1 MNFSP
6 VETLHY
12 VIMKWLPLKMKLVKK
27 IGFFIIAL
35 SLLVACDDARPQLEQ
50 IQARGELHV
59 VSRYGLTSYY
69 VKGDALSGFEY
80 ELAEKFAQRLNVKL
94 KITVPE
100 SLGQMLEMI
109 ETGQADIAAAGL
121 TMTPEREQRIQF
133 GPVYH
138 EVSQQ
143 VIYRYGNQ
151 RPANI
156 SALSDGQL
164 EVVGNSSH
172 VENLKMLKNDFPA
185 LQWIENHELD
195 NSGLMELVQLE
206 MIDFTVADSNEMA
219 ANQTLFPELRV
230 AFDLSDPQPLA
241 WGLRRNDDSSLYDEV
256 VSFFEDIESSGYLGQ
271 LIESY
276 YGYIRRFDYV
286 DTRTIHRRI
295 LTHLPQY
302 QGLLMEAA
310 NEYGFD
316 WRLLAAVSY
325 QESHWNPNAVSA
337 TGVRGLMMLTQAT
350 ASEMGVTDREDP
362 VQSIM
367 AGTAYLK
374 HMKERLPEDINEP
387 DLTWLALAAYNVGLG
402 HVEDA
407 RMLTEMNGGNPNSWS
422 DVRDTLPLLAKPKW
436 YEQTRFGYARGGEP
450 ARYVDN
456 IRRYY
461 DIILHSQNVSP
472 FQIEPLLPLQSE
484 PLSLPEAL

>member
-1 MNFSP
+1 M
-6 VETLHY
+6 
-12 VIMKWLPLKMKLVKK
+12 KK
-27 IGFFIIAL
+27 ISFFIIAL
-35 SLLVACDDARPQLEQ
+35 SLLVACDDAKPQLEQ
-50 IQARGELHV
+50 IKARGELHV
-59 VSRYGLTSYY
+59 VSRYGLTNYY
-69 VKGDALSGFEY
+69 VKGNELSGFEY
-80 ELAEKFAQRLNVKL
+80 ELAEKLAKRLNVKL

-109 ETGQADIAAAGL
+109 EIGQADIAAAGL
-121 TMTPEREQRIQF
+121 TITPARQQRLQF

-143 VIYRYGNQ
+143 VIYRHGSR
-151 RPANI
+151 RPADV
-156 SALSDGQL
+156 SALNDGQL

-172 VENLKMLKNDFPA
+172 VENLQSLQQEFPSLA
-185 LQWIENHELD
+185 WIENHELD

-206 MIDFTVADSNEMA
+206 MIDYTVADSNEMA

-241 WGLRRNDDSSLYDEV
+241 WGLKRNEDTSLHDEV
-256 VSFFEDIESSGYLGQ
+256 VAFFEEIESSGYLGQ

-295 LTHLPQY
+295 LTHLPEY
-302 QGLLMEAA
+302 QSLLMEAA
-310 NEYGFD
+310 QEYGFD
-316 WRLLAAVSY
+316 WRFLAAVAY

-350 ASEMGVTDREDP
+350 ATEMGVTDREDP
-362 VQSIM
+362 QESIM

-374 HMKERLPEDINEP
+374 HMKERLPESISEP
-387 DLTWLALAAYNVGLG
+387 DLTWLALAAYNIGLG
-402 HVEDA
+402 HLEDA
-407 RMLTEMNGGNPNSWS
+407 RVLTEMNGGNPNSWA
-422 DVRDTLPLLAKPKW
+422 DVRENLPLLSKPKW

-450 ARYVDN
+450 VRYVDN

-461 DIILHSQNVSP
+461 DIILHSQDVSP
-472 FQIEPLLPLQSE
+472 FQIEPTSPPLQ
-484 PLSLPEAL
+484 PDLLTLPAAL